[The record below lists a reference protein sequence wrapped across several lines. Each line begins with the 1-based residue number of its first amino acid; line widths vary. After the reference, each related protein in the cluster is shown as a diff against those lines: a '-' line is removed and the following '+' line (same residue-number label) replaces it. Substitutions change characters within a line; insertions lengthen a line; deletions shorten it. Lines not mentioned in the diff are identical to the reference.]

1 MTRAN
6 FQGAVADADA
16 DGEVEVDVEVE
27 PELSVFVVSVGE
39 DIICPRISPFGCCS
53 V

>member
-1 MTRAN
+1 MTTEY

-16 DGEVEVDVEVE
+16 DGDVEVDADVE
-27 PELSVFVVSVGE
+27 PELSVFVVSAE
-39 DIICPRISPFGCCS
+39 EEINCPRISPFGFCS